1 MKTRVIIALAA
12 LVALSGCQSLTG
24 YKAEEVHHTVSFPL
38 VFSDSIHAVGIKK
51 ETAPDGTATY
61 KAETLTH
68 ETTISGF
75 TRTATY
81 KGAELNVK
89 K

>member
-1 MKTRVIIALAA
+1 MKTRITLLIAAALALA
-12 LVALSGCQSLTG
+12 GCQNITG

-38 VFSDSIHAVGIKK
+38 VFSDSIHAVGIKQ
-51 ETAPDGTATY
+51 ETAPDGTITR
-61 KAETLTH
+61 KADTLTH
-68 ETTISGF
+68 ETVIGGF

-81 KGAELNVK
+81 KGAEIAVK